1 MIQGKDI
8 VAVWTSDG
16 RNNNAVWCETS
27 DKQYYKIKA
36 GELLK
41 ALQTVDTFN
50 TKLARKHTY
59 LEISNEDVKHNPGF
73 SSIDTEELDSACEV
87 MFGHS
92 DWEFVADT
100 DKYITIK
107 FNVEDTRE
115 EAR

>member
-1 MIQGKDI
+1 MINGKDI
-8 VAVWTSDG
+8 VRVWTSNG
-16 RNNNAVWCETS
+16 RNNNSVWCETS
-27 DKQYYKIKA
+27 DGQYYKIKA
-36 GELLK
+36 SELLK
-41 ALQTVDTFN
+41 SLQTVDTFN

-59 LEISNEDVKHNPGF
+59 LEISSEDVKHNPGF

-107 FNVEDTRE
+107 FNVEDTQE
-115 EAR
+115 EEE